1 MPHCHRLHSFRV
13 LPCRGPPI
21 GSGGY
26 GHDACVAF
34 PQAVPRAE
42 TAQGSAASKEQE
54 MPQEKGSPDDAMR
67 KHCPEY
73 LMEAAG
79 LGTFM
84 VSAGVFATA
93 LEHSGSPA
101 RIWIADPDLRRAALG
116 VLMGLTA
123 IAIIYSPWG
132 MRSGA
137 HLNPAVTLTFWR
149 LGKVRAIDALCYVAA
164 QFVGGALGVLL
175 VWLLLGT
182 AFAEKPVFFVN
193 TVPGPGGV
201 WPAYVAEL
209 GMTFLLM
216 LTVLTCVS
224 SPRLMRF
231 TGCFAGLLVAAY
243 ITLLAP
249 VSGMSMN
256 PARSFA
262 SALPAGLWEFLWI
275 YFTAPVAGMLLGVEA
290 FRRLR
295 LSRRW
300 FCAKLVHDGRYRCI
314 HCGHDPVQSARPAG
328 VRMADG
334 GF

>member
-1 MPHCHRLHSFRV
+1 MPE
-13 LPCRGPPI
+13 GP
-21 GSGGY
+21 
-26 GHDACVAF
+26 
-34 PQAVPRAE
+34 
-42 TAQGSAASKEQE
+42 ASPGE
-54 MPQEKGSPDDAMR
+54 AMR
-67 KHCPEY
+67 RHWPEY

-79 LGTFM
+79 LGAFM

-93 LEHSGSPA
+93 LEHAGSPA
-101 RIWIADPDLRRAALG
+101 RKWIADPDLRRAALG
-116 VLMGLTA
+116 ILMGLTA
-123 IAIIYSPWG
+123 VAIIYSPWG

-149 LGKVRAIDALCYVAA
+149 LGKVRGADAIGHVAA
-164 QFVGGALGVLL
+164 QFSGGTLGVLL
-175 VWLLLGT
+175 VWLLLGA

-193 TVPGPGGV
+193 TLPGPGGV
-201 WPAYVAEL
+201 WPAYAAEV

-216 LTVLTCVS
+216 LTVLTCIP

-243 ITLLAP
+243 ITILAP
-249 VSGMSMN
+249 VSGMSIN

-262 SALPAGLWEFLWI
+262 SALPARLWDFLWI

-295 LSRRW
+295 LGRQW
-300 FCAKLVHDGRYRCI
+300 FCAKLVHHDRYRCI
-314 HCGHDPVQSARPAG
+314 HCGHDPARAAHPAA

-334 GF
+334 GLER

>member
-1 MPHCHRLHSFRV
+1 
-13 LPCRGPPI
+13 
-21 GSGGY
+21 
-26 GHDACVAF
+26 
-34 PQAVPRAE
+34 
-42 TAQGSAASKEQE
+42 
-54 MPQEKGSPDDAMR
+54 
-67 KHCPEY
+67 
-73 LMEAAG
+73 
-79 LGTFM
+79 
-84 VSAGVFATA
+84 
-93 LEHSGSPA
+93 
-101 RIWIADPDLRRAALG
+101 
-116 VLMGLTA
+116 
-123 IAIIYSPWG
+123 

-149 LGKVRAIDALCYVAA
+149 LGKVRGVDALCYATA
-164 QFVGGALGVLL
+164 QFAGGALGVLL

-193 TVPGPGGV
+193 TVPGPNGV
-201 WPAYVAEL
+201 WPAYVAEV

-224 SPRLMRF
+224 SPRLTRF

-275 YFTAPVAGMLLGVEA
+275 YFTAPVTGMLLGVEA

-295 LSRRW
+295 LGRRW
-300 FCAKLVHDGRYRCI
+300 FCAKLVHDARYRCI
-314 HCGHDPVQSARPAG
+314 HCGHDPAGSAHPAG
-328 VRMADG
+328 ARMADG
-334 GF
+334 GPQR